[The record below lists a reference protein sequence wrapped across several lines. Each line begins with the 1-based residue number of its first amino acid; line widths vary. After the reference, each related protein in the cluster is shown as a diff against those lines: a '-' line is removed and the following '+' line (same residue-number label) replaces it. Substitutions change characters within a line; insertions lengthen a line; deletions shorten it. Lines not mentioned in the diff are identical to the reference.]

1 MIGIIGQGFV
11 GTAVKTKF
19 EKYFTVKTYDKFNNE
34 GNSTL
39 EDTVVGSLYIFVCLP
54 TPMNN
59 DGSCSIDIVE
69 EVLEQVDLICDVNK
83 EKKTIVLKS
92 TVICGTTERL
102 NLKFKNLN
110 IVFNP
115 EFLTERNAIEDYSRQ
130 DRIILGGNRP
140 YTTELKQI
148 FSKVFPNSYI
158 IKTDSTHAEMVKYLT
173 NTFLSVKVS
182 FANEIYQLCQQ
193 LNIDYDKV
201 VEYGMLDPRLGTS
214 HWSVPGPD
222 GDFGFGGH
230 CFPKDLSALIEL
242 SQYLNTTN
250 NVLRATESTNDEI
263 RAIRDWESMK
273 GRAIKESKA
282 TEEEVNT
289 LADESKKNWW
299 KENKNRFI
307 K

>member
-19 EKYFTVKTYDKFNNE
+19 EKYFTVKTYDKFNTE

-39 EDTVVGSLYIFVCLP
+39 EDTVKGSLYIFVCLP
-54 TPMNN
+54 TPMNT
-59 DGSCSIDIVE
+59 DGSCNTDIIE
-69 EVLEQVDLICDVNK
+69 SVLDQVDLICDVNK
-83 EKKTIVLKS
+83 EKKTLVLKS

-102 NLKFKNLN
+102 NQKYKNLN

-115 EFLTERNAIEDYSRQ
+115 EFLTERNAIEDYNNQ
-130 DRIILGGNRP
+130 QRIILGGDRP

-148 FSKVFPNSYI
+148 FSKVFSNSHI

-201 VEYGMLDPRLGTS
+201 VEYGTLDPRLGSS

-222 GDFGFGGH
+222 GDFGYGGH
-230 CFPKDLSALIEL
+230 CFPKDLSALLKL
-242 SQYLNTTN
+242 SSDLNTVN
-250 NVLRATESTNDEI
+250 NVLNSTKVTNDEI
-263 RAIRDWESMK
+263 RALRDWESMK
-273 GRAIKESKA
+273 GRAI
-282 TEEEVNT
+282 V
-289 LADESKKNWW
+289 
-299 KENKNRFI
+299 
-307 K
+307 